1 MIIEEDHHN
10 VLPHI
15 YRAIGSKHLPMD
27 DITLVHFDSHPDM
40 LIPVDMPA
48 QTVFEKHNLFDSLSI
63 ENWILPAVYAGHIS
77 HVVWVKPPWCS
88 QIHDKTLQF
97 YVGQCKKTGTI
108 RTTCTESY
116 FISETLYVPENQLD
130 NKKALR
136 FTIMSLH
143 PKQWE
148 EGPIRDNCMASS
160 TGVEVRGKIEGKM
173 CVEKRDKMVGKTYV
187 EERDKMVGKTSLVEG
202 DTIVETISI
211 ASEIKAFEDL
221 NSNTENQFSG
231 ENCIVSDDKELT
243 ESSSKKRK
251 MESLVND
258 KKKDGVSC
266 TGDKS
271 NSVGKI
277 SSNDESKLC
286 KDISEYSRF
295 DDDSLQFS
303 VPTLESL
310 QLLSACLAGR
320 QYVLDIDLD
329 FFSTMNPFREMY
341 GMKQYQILSELYKF
355 EKSASLS
362 EEDLETCVMNRQKQL
377 TDLKAVFTSLEHNP
391 EAEIQHPR
399 CDLIQE
405 LISDLKSSSP
415 VIDYLMLHEAG
426 CTCDD
431 TELPHHVSTNSQIAT
446 LIDTV
451 QDMLSYLTKPT
462 IITVARS
469 SSDDY
474 CPPNQVDMIQ
484 DSVLTILQDLY
495 QEISVDMPY
504 LDDL

>member
-1 MIIEEDHHN
+1 
-10 VLPHI
+10 
-15 YRAIGSKHLPMD
+15 
-27 DITLVHFDSHPDM
+27 
-40 LIPVDMPA
+40 
-48 QTVFEKHNLFDSLSI
+48 
-63 ENWILPAVYAGHIS
+63 
-77 HVVWVKPPWCS
+77 
-88 QIHDKTLQF
+88 
-97 YVGQCKKTGTI
+97 
-108 RTTCTESY
+108 
-116 FISETLYVPENQLD
+116 LYVPENQLD

-173 CVEKRDKMVGKTYV
+173 CVEERDKMVGKTYV

-362 EEDLETCVMNRQKQL
+362 EEVNM
-377 TDLKAVFTSLEHNP
+377 VF
-391 EAEIQHPR
+391 EIF
-399 CDLIQE
+399 D
-405 LISDLKSSSP
+405 
-415 VIDYLMLHEAG
+415 
-426 CTCDD
+426 
-431 TELPHHVSTNSQIAT
+431 
-446 LIDTV
+446 
-451 QDMLSYLTKPT
+451 SY
-462 IITVARS
+462 
-469 SSDDY
+469 Y
-474 CPPNQVDMIQ
+474 
-484 DSVLTILQDLY
+484 
-495 QEISVDMPY
+495 
-504 LDDL
+504 